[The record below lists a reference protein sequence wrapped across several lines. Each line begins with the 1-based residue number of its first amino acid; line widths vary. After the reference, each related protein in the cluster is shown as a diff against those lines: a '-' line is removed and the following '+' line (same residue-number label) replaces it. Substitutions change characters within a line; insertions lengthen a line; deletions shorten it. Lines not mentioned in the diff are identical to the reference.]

1 MGGDPDLKEE
11 RWSQVRKMGEREG
24 QGTSPGSVL
33 VNSQPTTSFLSH
45 GCLGVETGRIHV
57 ESDSNNTFYHI
68 FTRIRIQIRIFSN
81 TNTKQM
87 SRIQKHI

>member
-68 FTRIRIQIRIFSN
+68 FTRIQIQIRIFSN